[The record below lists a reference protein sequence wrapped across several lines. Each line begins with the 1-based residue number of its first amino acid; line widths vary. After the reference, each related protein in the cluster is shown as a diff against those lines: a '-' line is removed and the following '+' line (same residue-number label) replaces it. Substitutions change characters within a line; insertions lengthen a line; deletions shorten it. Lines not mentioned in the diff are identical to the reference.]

1 MKLLGCVLLVLAF
14 FSIALVP
21 GVHSFE
27 NLIFEDYSTSYFV
40 RGNTLLVEKEVILR
54 NVGQSEYLV
63 PGEIYFNVYE
73 RKGDSSV
80 APKIRD
86 VSALQNNNQELETR
100 IDTYDTHSTIAVRI
114 WAPLSNQPNMQ
125 YRLSLSYEMDF
136 RPKGFLFHEVVFPV
150 ETSSHTI
157 VDRSTR
163 MMLPTG
169 YTVTYAP
176 SADVSTDGLHTI
188 VDWGSRSDLSLEYTF
203 LPLPEQMPFRMVSV
217 FWLTVLVFLG
227 VLFIFLNLRRT
238 SVSKKK

>member
-1 MKLLGCVLLVLAF
+1 MKILGCVLLILAF
-14 FSIALVP
+14 FVVVP
-21 GVHSFE
+21 SVYSFE

-40 RGNTLLVEKEVILR
+40 KGNTLVVEKEVIIR
-54 NVGQSEYLV
+54 NVGRSEYLV

-73 RKGDSSV
+73 RRGDSSV
-80 APKIRD
+80 APSIRD
-86 VSALQNNNQELETR
+86 VSALQNNDRSLDTR
-100 IDTYDTHSTIAVRI
+100 VDTHDTHSSIAVHI
-114 WAPLSNQPNMQ
+114 WSPLSNQPNMQ

-136 RPKGFLFHEVVFPV
+136 RPRGFLFHEVVFPV
-150 ETSSHTI
+150 ETSSHRI
-157 VDRSTR
+157 VERSTR

-176 SADVSTDGLHTI
+176 TADVSSDGLHTI
-188 VDWGSRSDLSLEYTF
+188 VDWGSQSDLSLEYTF

-238 SVSKKK
+238 STLKKK